1 MIVFSHT
8 YWYLNNARNFKHA
21 ICYLLHLQYLRPI
34 PFLPHFTTKNTIPL
48 LPSASSSSP
57 SSLPFSPI
65 ISKTLK
71 KKKKEREPTPTDECK
86 VTHRSEIIS
95 YFLPLGHSTHL
106 LPGSELERSGKERR
120 EARMEET
127 QSRKWIASVLS
138 FHIKDFIW
146 LQKMFKYYFIC
157 ITSTLIL
164 ESFNIWDK
172 HSFL

>member
-8 YWYLNNARNFKHA
+8 YWYLNNVRNFNHA

-71 KKKKEREPTPTDECK
+71 KKKREPTPTDECK

-106 LPGSELERSGKERR
+106 LPGSELERSSKERR

-127 QSRKWIASVLS
+127 QSRK
-138 FHIKDFIW
+138 
-146 LQKMFKYYFIC
+146 
-157 ITSTLIL
+157 
-164 ESFNIWDK
+164 
-172 HSFL
+172 